1 MFAWI
6 PRLRTALYEWTSLAQ
21 RTWYV
26 KVWGMDIGRD
36 VRISRAARL
45 DRTNP
50 RGVHIG
56 DHTLISFDAA
66 VLSHDFING
75 LHVDTWIGSHSF
87 IGARAM
93 ILPGV
98 RVGNHCII
106 GSGSIVTTDI
116 PDNSIAVG
124 SPARVIETDIVTGRF
139 GIRNPRF
146 LAKEGVTANAEK
158 NPSQTNR

>member
-75 LHVDTWIGSHSF
+75 LHVDTWIGSYSF